1 MNNVTAVENRLP
13 IDDGFIYT
21 KTFAPNTNA
30 DTAVILSHGFNS
42 SHDKLADVAAAFA
55 NCGVYAVC
63 YDFRGGSLFSKSSG
77 KSKDMSVATELQD
90 LMKVSESL
98 EEKGFKRIVL
108 YGESQGGFVSA
119 LAAANAP
126 KMFCTLLLLYPAFC
140 IPDDWQGKHLDS
152 CTQVMGMEISQ
163 KYIDDLP
170 QYDVFERM
178 KNFSGRVLI
187 AHGTADSVVDI
198 SYSKKLTKYFK
209 NASLIKCLGE
219 GHGFSPQSRE
229 KWVKECT
236 QFVLKS

>member
-1 MNNVTAVENRLP
+1 MNNVTVKENRLP
-13 IDDGFIYT
+13 VGDGFIYS
-21 KTFAPNTNA
+21 KTFEPTANS
-30 DTAVILSHGFNS
+30 DTAAILSHGFNS
-42 SHDKLADVAAAFA
+42 SHDKLADVAFAFA

-77 KSKDMSVATELQD
+77 GSKDMSVATEVQD
-90 LMKVSESL
+90 LMKVAESL

-126 KMFCTLLLLYPAFC
+126 KMFCALALLYPAFC
-140 IPDDWQGKHLDS
+140 IPDDWQGKHLYS

-178 KNFSGRVLI
+178 QSFGGKALI

-198 SYSKKLTKYFK
+198 SYSEKLTKYFK
-209 NASLIKCLGE
+209 NASLIKYPGE
-219 GHGFSPQSRE
+219 GHGFSPQSRD

>member
-1 MNNVTAVENRLP
+1 MNNVTVSEDRLP
-13 IDDGFIYT
+13 VDDGFIYT
-21 KTFAPNTNA
+21 KTFAPNTST
-30 DTAVILSHGFNS
+30 DIAVILSHGFNS
-42 SHDKLADVAAAFA
+42 SHDKLADVALALA

-63 YDFRGGSLFSKSSG
+63 YDFRGGSMYSKSSG
-77 KSKDMSVATELQD
+77 RSQDMSVATEISD
-90 LMKVSESL
+90 LMHVAESIRA
-98 EEKGFKRIVL
+98 KGFKRIVL

-126 KMFCTLLLLYPAFC
+126 EMFCALLLLYPAFC

-152 CTQVMGMEISQ
+152 CAQIMGMEISQ

-178 KNFSGRVLI
+178 KNFGGKTLI

-198 SYSKKLTKYFK
+198 SYSRRLAKCFPNAFLTEYP
-209 NASLIKCLGE
+209 GE
-219 GHGFSPQSRE
+219 GHGFSSPSRE

-236 QFVLKS
+236 QFVLEN

>member
-13 IDDGFIYT
+13 VDDGFIYT
-21 KTFAPNTNA
+21 KTFAPSA
-30 DTAVILSHGFNS
+30 KSDTAAILSHGFNS
-42 SHDKLADVAAAFA
+42 SHEELRDVAFA
-55 NCGVYAVC
+55 LAERGVYAVC

-77 KSKDMSVATELQD
+77 GTQEMSVATEADD
-90 LMKVSESL
+90 LMRVAQSI
-98 EEKGFKRIVL
+98 EEKGFKRIIL

-126 KMFCTLLLLYPAFC
+126 KIFCALALLYPAFC

-170 QYDVFERM
+170 RYDVFERM
-178 KNFSGRVLI
+178 KNFGGKALI

-198 SYSKKLTKYFK
+198 SYSRRLVKTFPNAFLTEYP
-209 NASLIKCLGE
+209 GE
-219 GHGFSPQSRE
+219 GHGFSPQGRE

-236 QFVLKS
+236 KFVIEY

>member
-1 MNNVTAVENRLP
+1 MAE
-13 IDDGFIYT
+13 I
-21 KTFAPNTNA
+21 
-30 DTAVILSHGFNS
+30 FNS
-42 SHDKLADVAAAFA
+42 SHEELRDIAFA
-55 NCGVYAVC
+55 LAERGVYAVS
-63 YDFRGGSLFSKSSG
+63 YDFRGGSLSSKSSG
-77 KSKDMSVATELQD
+77 ESKDMSVATELQD
-90 LMKVSESL
+90 LMHVAESL
-98 EEKGFKRIVL
+98 EEKGFKRIFL

-126 KMFCTLLLLYPAFC
+126 ELFCALMLLYPAFC

-163 KYIDDLP
+163 KYVDGLP

-178 KNFSGRVLI
+178 KNFVGKVLI

-198 SYSKKLTKYFK
+198 SYSRKLVKCFS
-209 NASLIKCLGE
+209 NATLTEYPGE

-236 QFVLKS
+236 RSVVES